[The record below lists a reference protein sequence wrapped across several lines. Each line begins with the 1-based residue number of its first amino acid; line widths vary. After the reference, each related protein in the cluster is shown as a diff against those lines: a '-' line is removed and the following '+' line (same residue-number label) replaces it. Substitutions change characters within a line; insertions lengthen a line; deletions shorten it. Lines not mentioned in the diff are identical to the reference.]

1 MDRHKS
7 ASSYNRNLCQ
17 YFRFGSKNSLN
28 ETAGFM
34 DDEIPYSEPASLM
47 WVFWAY
53 PILSFMW
60 MAVNLYFIVHAI
72 KTGRPYY
79 WIWIIFVMPVLG
91 AAAYFLVEMRPNLR
105 SIDWSNL
112 RWRFASPQTRISIL
126 GEEANASPTVKNRT
140 RLAREYESQEQWA
153 LAAAAYRE
161 CLTGVFDND
170 PRLLICLASALL
182 EQGEQSEAHDI
193 ACKIPPQRDFKLEDD
208 RKLALFRSQSA
219 IGKSED
225 AIAGLEELASRKS
238 GLAPRFYL
246 AQAKAA
252 SGDETAA
259 NLDLQKIIQTYR
271 NGNALM
277 RKHEQQWYVQACRLR
292 RLWTN
297 RRRV

>member
-1 MDRHKS
+1 
-7 ASSYNRNLCQ
+7 
-17 YFRFGSKNSLN
+17 
-28 ETAGFM
+28 M

-47 WVFWAY
+47 WVLWAY
-53 PILSFMW
+53 PILSFLL
-60 MAVNLYFIVHAI
+60 MAVNLFFIVHAI

-112 RWRFASPQTRISIL
+112 RWRFASPQSRISIL
-126 GEEANASPTVKNRT
+126 SEEANASPTVKNWT
-140 RLAREYESQEQWA
+140 RLAREYESQGQWA
-153 LAAAAYRE
+153 FAAATYRE

-182 EQGEQSEAHDI
+182 EQGEEVEAHDI
-193 ACKIPPQRDFKLEDD
+193 ACKIPQQRDFKLEDD
-208 RKLALFRSQSA
+208 RKLALFRCQSA
-219 IGKSED
+219 VGKSED

-246 AQAKAA
+246 AQAKSAGGNEAA
-252 SGDETAA
+252 AD
-259 NLDLQKIIQTYR
+259 LDLQKIVQTYR

-292 RLWTN
+292 RSWTN
-297 RRRV
+297 RRRDK